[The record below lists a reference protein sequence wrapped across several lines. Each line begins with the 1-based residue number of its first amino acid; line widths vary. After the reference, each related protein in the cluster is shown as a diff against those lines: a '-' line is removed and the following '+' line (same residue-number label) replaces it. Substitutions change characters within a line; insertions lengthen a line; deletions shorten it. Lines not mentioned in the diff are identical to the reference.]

1 MTLSEI
7 KAMHEFGNLEPR
19 LRTKVSVYC
28 RETGKQLRD
37 HYTCDLNSVCKKE
50 TNDYFIT
57 KQPVKVVSDCGYV
70 EYIGGH
76 DDARNIS

>member
-19 LRTKVSVYC
+19 LRSRVSVYC
-28 RETGKQLRD
+28 RETGELLRD
-37 HYTCDLNSVCKKE
+37 HYNCDLNNIVTKE

-57 KQPVKVVSDCGYV
+57 KKLVKVVSSCGYI
-70 EYIGGH
+70 ESIGGWVC
-76 DDARNIS
+76 